1 MANSVT
7 LTFGY
12 KGTEFTRKYK
22 FDDVTNGALSS
33 VKANVLAFNQSV
45 TGGASSAGGLDTFF
59 ISDDY
64 NSTNNIGELASITAA
79 QYDSVTTTIINLDGG
94 E

>member
-12 KGTEFTRKYK
+12 KGTDFTRKYK
-22 FDDVTNGALSS
+22 FGDVAAGALSS
-33 VKANVLAFNQSV
+33 IKGNVLAFNASV
-45 TGGASSAGGLDTFF
+45 TGGASSADGLPDFF

-64 NSTNNIGELASITAA
+64 DNSDSENVIGELASITAA
-79 QYDSVTTTIINLDGG
+79 QYETVTVTEIL
-94 E
+94 

>member
-12 KGTEFTRKYK
+12 KGTDFTRKYK
-22 FDDVTNGALSS
+22 FDDVENVSASA
-33 VKANVLAFNQSV
+33 VANNVIAFNASV
-45 TGGASSAGGLDTFF
+45 TGGTDDGVGTFF

-64 NSTNNIGELASITAA
+64 DATNNVGELASITAA
-79 QYDSVTTTIINLDGG
+79 QYDTVTTTIINLN
-94 E
+94 

>member
-12 KGTEFTRKYK
+12 KGTDFTRKYK
-22 FDDVTNGALSS
+22 FDDVESGALSS
-33 VKANVLAFNQSV
+33 VKTNVLAFN
-45 TGGASSAGGLDTFF
+45 ASLAGGTADGLDAFF

-64 NSTNNIGELASITAA
+64 DASDPENVVGELASITAA
-79 QYDSVTTTIINLDGG
+79 QLDTVNTTIINLN
-94 E
+94 

>member
-12 KGTEFTRKYK
+12 KGTDFTRKYK
-22 FDDVTNGALSS
+22 FDDVENGALSS
-33 VKANVLAFNQSV
+33 VKANVFAFN
-45 TGGASSAGGLDTFF
+45 ASIAGGTAGDVDKFF

-64 NSTNNIGELASITAA
+64 DASDPQNVVGELASITAA
-79 QYDSVTTTIINLDGG
+79 QYDAVETTIINLN
-94 E
+94 

>member
-1 MANSVT
+1 MANTVT

-12 KGTEFTRKYK
+12 KGTDFTRKYK
-22 FDDVTNGALSS
+22 FDDVATSALAS
-33 VKANVLAFNQSV
+33 VKANVLAFNESV

-64 NSTNNIGELASITAA
+64 DASDAENVVGELASITAA
-79 QYDSVTTTIINLDGG
+79 QYETTTVTEIL
-94 E
+94 

>member
-12 KGTEFTRKYK
+12 KGTDFTRKYK
-22 FDDVTNGALSS
+22 FDDVATSALAS
-33 VKANVLAFNQSV
+33 VKANVLAFNESV
-45 TGGASSAGGLDTFF
+45 TGGASSAGGLDTFY

-64 NSTNNIGELASITAA
+64 DAVNNVGELASITAA
-79 QYDSVTTTIINLDGG
+79 QYDAVTTTIINLN
-94 E
+94 